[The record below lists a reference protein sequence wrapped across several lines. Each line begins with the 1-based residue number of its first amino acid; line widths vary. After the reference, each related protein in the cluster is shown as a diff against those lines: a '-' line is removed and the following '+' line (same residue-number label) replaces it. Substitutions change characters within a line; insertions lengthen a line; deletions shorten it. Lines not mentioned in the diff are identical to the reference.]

1 MSLDSVLARIAQL
14 APQAAPVATPA
25 PAQTT
30 TAAPTSFSS
39 VLSQASTAATAPT
52 TAGPS
57 GDQAAAPYLDAI
69 QKAGAANGVDP
80 LLLQAVISQESGFNP
95 NATSSA
101 GAKGLMQLMP
111 ATAAGL
117 GVTNPYDPTQSI
129 NAGARYLKTDL
140 DRFGGDTSLA
150 LAAYNAGAGAVR
162 SYGGIPPYPETQN
175 YVKNILAHYESLKS
189 QGSAP

>member
-1 MSLDSVLARIAQL
+1 MSLDSVLARIAEL

-52 TAGPS
+52 TAGTS

-117 GVTNPYDPTQSI
+117 GVTDPYDPTQSI

-189 QGSAP
+189 QGIAP

>member
-1 MSLDSVLARIAQL
+1 MLARIAEL

-52 TAGPS
+52 TAGTS

>member
-1 MSLDSVLARIAQL
+1 MSLDSVLARIAEL

-52 TAGPS
+52 TAGTS

-150 LAAYNAGAGAVR
+150 LAAYNAVAGAVR

>member
-1 MSLDSVLARIAQL
+1 VSLDSVLARIAEL

-52 TAGPS
+52 TAGTS

>member
-1 MSLDSVLARIAQL
+1 VSLDSVLARIAEL

-52 TAGPS
+52 TAGTS

-150 LAAYNAGAGAVR
+150 LAAYNAVAGAVR